1 MRIRTH
7 AKNVVFAIGAAVL
20 LVALMPQQ
28 SSANS
33 VIGSAGT
40 DTRIP
45 DTDSAV
51 TVSGSGP
58 FSTMQVKVN
67 QTRQLVN
74 QAVSISWTGATPTL
88 QGPGRFGGN
97 FLQIFQCWGEDDG
110 SNQANPGPPPS
121 QCATGAA
128 SGVYGGL
135 PSGVLPGGFSASRL
149 ISRTTWPN
157 FSPQDGYVDSQTSNV
172 WMPFKAVDGTEIG
185 RHIDPSFNPSIVGG
199 NFWLN
204 PFFSAS
210 TTNEI
215 AAGQTLADG
224 TGSEIFQTVTGLEN
238 SGLGCGQRVEPQQNG
253 SLKVPKCWIVVVPR
267 STAQIE
273 NVGTPYEQDA
283 RSFGVFTSPLSP
295 SAWSNRIA
303 IPLEFVAVD
312 SQCSISQNERRIVG
326 NELLVAAITKW
337 QPKLC
342 SGGSLPPFVY
352 ATVPDAGARQ
362 QIVDPVEGSAGLS
375 VVQRPLE
382 SGEEDPLKPT
392 VYAPLSISGLAI
404 AFNFERIPKLD
415 APQDEQTLAG
425 VRVANINLTPRTVAK
440 LLTQSYVAQ
449 VQIYEN
455 PGYAWQTGNPNNLA
469 TDPDF
474 LNFNPEF
481 ALLQVG
487 DQRTFSGLQLPS
499 RNSDAARQIWE
510 WILADPEAKRWLD
523 GQPDEWG
530 MKVNPVYATTASA
543 NSSGLPFADSTP
555 ESLPKADPFCHQS
568 PAIDTGVI
576 PNTLCGPDWMPY
588 SQSLTDVARVLRVA
602 DDGARIV
609 KDVFALSTDQVWKR
623 AQPQYLGRR
632 AMIGVTDTPSA
643 LIYGL
648 QVARLSRAGDN
659 AASRQF
665 ISPTSEALVKAV
677 ASMTTPTNPAVREPD
692 QTKMSEGSY
701 PLSAINYGVIRP
713 LGLPQAERNDYAS
726 FIDYAAGAGQ
736 SQGYDIGQLP
746 IGYAPMP
753 QTLRQQASDAA
764 KLIREM
770 QPTPVASVD
779 GNAAF
784 VEESAGAQDSE
795 SFSSAASIEIAA
807 AAPITASETGT
818 TPTPEQSEIFTTPI
832 FAMSPVR
839 FVIPALVAVGVF
851 AALSA
856 LEITKRPRRRRS

>member
-1 MRIRTH
+1 MRIRSH
-7 AKNVVFAIGAAVL
+7 ARNVLLSVAVALL
-20 LVALMPQQ
+20 LVALLPQQ

-40 DTRIP
+40 DTRLP

-51 TVSGSGP
+51 TVSGRGSYA
-58 FSTMQVKVN
+58 SLQVKVN

-74 QAVSISWTGATPTL
+74 QAVSISWTGAAPTV
-88 QGPGRFGGN
+88 QGPGRYGGN
-97 FLQIFQCWGEDDG
+97 FLQIFQCWGDDDG
-110 SNQANPGPPPS
+110 SNQANPGPPPT

-135 PSGVLPGGFSASRL
+135 PSGVLPGGFSSTRL

-157 FSPQDGYVDSQTSNV
+157 FDPQVGYVDSQTSNV

-185 RHIDPSFNPSIVGG
+185 RHIDPNFNPAVVGG

-204 PFFSAS
+204 PYFGAS

-224 TGSEIFQTVTGLEN
+224 AGSEVFETVTGLEN
-238 SGLGCGQRVEPQQNG
+238 SGLGCGQRVQRQQGG

-267 STAQIE
+267 STPAIE

-283 RSFGVFTSPLSP
+283 RTYGVFTSPLAP
-295 SAWSNRIA
+295 LAWSNRIA
-303 IPLEFVAVD
+303 IPLDFVPVD

-326 NELLVAAITKW
+326 NELLVAAMTKW

-342 SGGSLPPFVY
+342 GTDSLPPFVY
-352 ATVPDAGARQ
+352 ATVPDASARQ
-362 QIVDPVEGSAGLS
+362 QIVKPVEGSAGLS

-382 SGEEDPLKPT
+382 PSEEDPQKPT
-392 VYAPLSISGLAI
+392 VYAPISLSGLAI

-415 APQDEQTLAG
+415 APGDEQLLAG
-425 VRVANINLTPRTVAK
+425 LRVANLNLTPRLVAK
-440 LLTQSYVAQ
+440 LLTQSYVSQ
-449 VQIYEN
+449 VQIYQN
-455 PGYAWQTGNPNNLA
+455 PGYPWLTGNPNNLA

-474 LNFNPEF
+474 LGFNPEF

-487 DQRTFSGLQLPS
+487 DQRTFGGLQLPS

-530 MKVNPVYATTASA
+530 MKVNPVYATVGAA
-543 NSSGLPFADSTP
+543 NSTGLPFADSVP
-555 ESLPKADPFCHQS
+555 ESLPKAEPFCYQS

-576 PNTLCGPDWMPY
+576 PSALCGPDWMPY

-602 DDGARIV
+602 ADGARIV
-609 KDVFALSTDQVWKR
+609 QDVFALSTDQVWKR

-632 AMIGVTDTPSA
+632 AMIGVTDTSSA

-648 QVARLSRAGDN
+648 QIAKLSRAGDN
-659 AASRQF
+659 SPSRQF
-665 ISPTSEALVKAV
+665 TSPTSEALVKAV
-677 ASMTTPTNPAVREPD
+677 ASMTTPRNPAVREPD
-692 QTKMSEGSY
+692 PTKMSNGSY
-701 PLSAINYGVIRP
+701 PLAAINYAVIRP
-713 LGLPQAERNDYAS
+713 LGLPQADRNDYAS
-726 FIDYAAGAGQ
+726 FIDYVTGAGQ
-736 SQGYDIGQLP
+736 TPGYGIGELP
-746 IGYAPMP
+746 IGYASMP
-753 QTLRQQASDAA
+753 QTLRLQSAQAA
-764 KLIREM
+764 KTIREM
-770 QPTPVASVD
+770 QPTP
-779 GNAAF
+779 
-784 VEESAGAQDSE
+784 
-795 SFSSAASIEIAA
+795 SAAADENSGFDGQGSSFNPDGMPVQVGA
-807 AAPITASETGT
+807 TDQ
-818 TPTPEQSEIFTTPI
+818 PTPSQIVEPSTTGESVIATTPI
-832 FAMSPVR
+832 FAMSPIR
-839 FVIPALVAVGVF
+839 FVVPGLVALGVF

-856 LEITKRPRRRRS
+856 LEITKRPRRRQS

>member
-1 MRIRTH
+1 MRIRSH
-7 AKNVVFAIGAAVL
+7 AKNVLVSVGVALL
-20 LVALMPQQ
+20 LVVFLPQQ

-40 DTRIP
+40 DTRIA

-51 TVSGSGP
+51 TVPGSGS
-58 FSTMQVKVN
+58 FASLRVKVN

-149 ISRTTWPN
+149 ISRSTWPN
-157 FSPQDGYVDSQTSNV
+157 FDPQAGYLDAQTSNV

-185 RHIDPSFNPSIVGG
+185 RHVDPNFNPSIVGG

-204 PFFSAS
+204 PYFSAS

-215 AAGQTLADG
+215 AAGQTLSDG

-238 SGLGCGQRVEPQQNG
+238 SGLGCGQRVEPQQGG

-267 STAQIE
+267 STAEIE

-283 RSFGVFTSPLSP
+283 RSFGVFTSPLAP
-295 SAWSNRIA
+295 AAWSNRIA
-303 IPLEFVAVD
+303 IPIEFVAVD
-312 SQCSISQNERRIVG
+312 SQCEISQNERRIVG
-326 NELLVAAITKW
+326 NELLVAAMTKW

-342 SGGSLPPFVY
+342 GTGSLPPFVY
-352 ATVPDAGARQ
+352 ATVPDASARQ

-382 SGEEDPLKPT
+382 SSDEDPLKPT

-415 APQDEQTLAG
+415 APGDEQLLAG
-425 VRVANINLTPRTVAK
+425 LRVANLNLTPRIVAK
-440 LLTQSYVAQ
+440 LLTQSYVSQ
-449 VQIYEN
+449 VQIFQN
-455 PGYAWQTGNPNNLA
+455 PGYPWLAGNPNNLA

-474 LNFNPEF
+474 LSFNPEF

-499 RNSDAARQIWE
+499 RNSDATRQIWE

-530 MKVNPVYATTASA
+530 MKVNPVYATTGAA
-543 NSSGLPFADSTP
+543 NSSGLPFADSAP
-555 ESLPKADPFCHQS
+555 ESLPKADPFCYQS

-576 PNTLCGPDWMPY
+576 PSTLCGPDWMPY

-609 KDVFALSTDQVWKR
+609 KDVFALTVDQVWKR
-623 AQPQYLGRR
+623 SQPQYLGRR
-632 AMIGVTDTPSA
+632 AMIGVTDTSSA

-648 QVARLSRAGDN
+648 QIARLSRAGDN
-659 AASRQF
+659 SASRQF
-665 ISPTSEALVKAV
+665 TSPTSEALVKAV

-692 QTKMSEGSY
+692 QTKMSAGSY
-701 PLSAINYGVIRP
+701 PLAAINYGVIRP
-713 LGLPQAERNDYAS
+713 LGLPQADRNDYAS
-726 FIDYAAGAGQ
+726 FIDYASGAGQ
-736 SQGYDIGQLP
+736 SPGYDIGELP
-746 IGYAPMP
+746 IGYASMP
-753 QTLRQQASDAA
+753 QTLRQQSAQAA
-764 KLIREM
+764 KTIREL
-770 QPTPVASVD
+770 QPT
-779 GNAAF
+779 
-784 VEESAGAQDSE
+784 
-795 SFSSAASIEIAA
+795 SSAAGENSGSGDENANGQSSYSNVAA
-807 AAPITASETGT
+807 LPVQVGAPGEPAPSETEPS
-818 TPTPEQSEIFTTPI
+818 PTGDSVIATTPI
-832 FAMSPVR
+832 FGMSPIR
-839 FVIPALVAVGVF
+839 FVVPALVALGVF
-851 AALSA
+851 AGLSV

>member
-1 MRIRTH
+1 MRIRSH
-7 AKNVVFAIGAAVL
+7 AKNILLSVAVALL
-20 LVALMPQQ
+20 LVALLPQQ

-40 DTRIP
+40 DTRLP
-45 DTDSAV
+45 DTDSAL
-51 TVSGSGP
+51 TVSGRGS
-58 FSTMQVKVN
+58 FATLQVKVN

-97 FLQIFQCWGEDDG
+97 FLQIFQCWGDDDG

-149 ISRTTWPN
+149 ISRSTWPN
-157 FSPQDGYVDSQTSNV
+157 FDPQVGYVDSQTSNV

-185 RHIDPSFNPSIVGG
+185 RHVDPNFNPSIVGG

-204 PFFSAS
+204 PYFSAS

-224 TGSEIFQTVTGLEN
+224 AGSEIFQTVTGLEN
-238 SGLGCGQRVEPQQNG
+238 SGLGCGQRVQAQQGG

-267 STAQIE
+267 STPEIE
-273 NVGTPYEQDA
+273 NIGTPYEQDA
-283 RSFGVFTSPLSP
+283 RSFGVFTSPLAP
-295 SAWSNRIA
+295 TAWSNRIA
-303 IPLEFVAVD
+303 IPLEFVTVD
-312 SQCSISQNERRIVG
+312 SQCTISQNERRIVG
-326 NELLVAAITKW
+326 NELLVTAMTKW
-337 QPKLC
+337 QPELC
-342 SGGSLPPFVY
+342 GTGSLPPFVY
-352 ATVPDAGARQ
+352 ATIPDASARQ
-362 QIVDPVEGSAGLS
+362 QIVNPVEGSAGLS

-415 APQDEQTLAG
+415 APGDEQLLAG
-425 VRVANINLTPRTVAK
+425 LRVADLNLTPRIVAK
-440 LLTQSYVAQ
+440 LLTQSYVSQ
-449 VQIYEN
+449 VQIFQN
-455 PGYAWQTGNPNNLA
+455 PGYPWLAGNPNNLA

-530 MKVNPVYATTASA
+530 MKVNPVYATTGAA
-543 NSSGLPFADSTP
+543 NSSGLPFADSVP
-555 ESLPKADPFCHQS
+555 ESLPKADPFCYQS

-588 SQSLTDVARVLRVA
+588 SQSLTDVARVLRAA

-609 KDVFALSTDQVWKR
+609 KDIFALTTDQVWKR

-648 QVARLSRAGDN
+648 QIAKLSRAGDN
-659 AASRQF
+659 SASRQF

-692 QTKMSEGSY
+692 QTKMSNGSY
-701 PLSAINYGVIRP
+701 PLTAINYGVIRP
-713 LGLPQAERNDYAS
+713 LGLPQADRNDYAS
-726 FIDYAAGAGQ
+726 FIDYVTGAGQ
-736 SQGYDIGQLP
+736 TPGYGIGELP
-746 IGYAPMP
+746 IGYASMP
-753 QTLRQQASDAA
+753 QTLRQQSAQAA
-764 KLIREM
+764 KTIREL
-770 QPTPVASVD
+770 QPTPSAVVNENTASF
-779 GNAAF
+779 G
-784 VEESAGAQDSE
+784 ESADGQGSPMNSAIPVPVGDSAQ
-795 SFSSAASIEIAA
+795 
-807 AAPITASETGT
+807 
-818 TPTPEQSEIFTTPI
+818 PTPSEAVEPSPTGEAVIATTPI
-832 FAMSPVR
+832 FAMSPIR
-839 FVIPALVAVGVF
+839 FIIPGLVALGVF

-856 LEITKRPRRRRS
+856 LEITKRPRRRQS